1 MKKIFTLFAA
11 FLFISVASFAQQNT
25 QKKDGPQISF
35 KEEMH
40 DFGKIREGI
49 VAEYEFKFTNTGNQ
63 PLILSDVRASCGCTT
78 PAWSKEP
85 VMPGK
90 TGMIKVAYNSAGRPG
105 AFNKSITI
113 TTNIPDETKVLF
125 IKGEVMPV
133 ADMNDQ
139 NPNQSPVRLGN

>member
-1 MKKIFTLFAA
+1 MKKVFTLVVA
-11 FLFISVASFAQQNT
+11 LLLVSVASFAQA

-35 KEEMH
+35 KEEVH
-40 DFGKIREGI
+40 DFGKIKEGV

-63 PLILSDVRASCGCTT
+63 PLILSDVRASCGCTAPT
-78 PAWSKEP
+78 WSKEP
-85 VMPGK
+85 IMPGK
-90 TGMIKVAYNSAGRPG
+90 NGMIKVAYNSLGRPG

-125 IKGEVMPV
+125 IKGDVSP
-133 ADMNDQ
+133 ADNGGNQQ

>member
-1 MKKIFTLFAA
+1 MKKFFTLVVAL
-11 FLFISVASFAQQNT
+11 LFVSIASYAQTN
-25 QKKDGPQISF
+25 QKKDGPQITF

-40 DFGKIREGI
+40 DFGKVKEGV

-78 PAWSKEP
+78 PNWSKEP
-85 VMPGK
+85 IMAGK
-90 TGMIKVAYNSAGRPG
+90 TGVIKVAYNSSGRPG

-125 IKGEVMPV
+125 IKGDVEPTT
-133 ADMNDQ
+133 DTNQ